1 MHAFSKL
8 FRGFYQ
14 QCGFAV
20 SSLRAVLIGLQT
32 SREGGHV
39 MVNWWSCGIHM
50 TQTTL
55 KSILTNLVTSRLI
68 SIGLFTL
75 NLGYSYMTP
84 KIELPKNHFSGHF
97 R

>member
-1 MHAFSKL
+1 
-8 FRGFYQ
+8 
-14 QCGFAV
+14 
-20 SSLRAVLIGLQT
+20 
-32 SREGGHV
+32 
-39 MVNWWSCGIHM
+39 M

-55 KSILTNLVTSRLI
+55 KSVLTNLVTSRLI